1 MTLSQPPK
9 HQIKKK
15 KKHELNL
22 ICSNYS
28 DSVFIFV
35 KRVKVAAAFGDV

>member
-15 KKHELNL
+15 KHELNL
-22 ICSNYS
+22 ICLNYS
-28 DSVFIFV
+28 DSVFIFA